1 MDSIF
6 LSIGI
11 IIIAATFLAYI
22 TKLLRQPLIP
32 AYILTGLILGPV
44 LGLIT
49 NTEMIST
56 LSEIGIAFLLFIVGL
71 EINFS
76 RLRNV
81 ALISSIGGIVQM
93 MILFSLGFIIAHF
106 MGFIQMEA
114 IYLGLVVAFSS
125 TMVVVKLLSDKREL
139 DTLHGRIIV
148 GLLLMED
155 FIAIIAISMFST
167 ENLAITLVLISVIK
181 AIVLLFVAFVSGK
194 YILPVI
200 FRFAAKAQELL
211 FLVSLAACFSF
222 SLLALYL
229 DLSIIIG
236 AFIAGIALANL
247 PYNLEIIGKVK
258 PLKDFF
264 STIFFV
270 SLGMEIVVS
279 SFRTILIPLL
289 VLVLFIIA
297 IKPIITITICSFFG
311 YKKRPAF
318 LSALS
323 LSQIGEFSL
332 IIAMQGFLL
341 GHISQNILSITVLLA
356 VTTMTLTS
364 YLINFDNSIYR
375 SFSKHISFFE
385 KLSKKEHGLEYL
397 PEKISKDVILCGHN
411 RVGYSILRK
420 LKKIKKS
427 VLVVDY
433 NPEVINELVN
443 KKVPCIYGDIS
454 DTEIIERLDF
464 KQTKML
470 ISTVP
475 DIMDNK
481 LLIKKVKEVNKKVI
495 IFVTANQIEEAL
507 DLYNMGADY
516 VIMPHFLGGDHV
528 SLLVEEVSGEFG
540 NMLKNKLNHIKEL
553 KRRSDLGHEHP
564 LHH

>member
-49 NTEMIST
+49 NTEMITT

-71 EINFS
+71 EIHFS

-93 MILFSLGFIIAHF
+93 MVLFSLGFIIAHF

-200 FRFAAKAQELL
+200 FRFAAKAQELF
-211 FLVSLAACFSF
+211 FLVSLAVCFSF

-464 KQTKML
+464 KETKML

-475 DIMDNK
+475 DIIDNK
-481 LLIKKVKEVNKKVI
+481 LLIKKVKEANKKIV
-495 IFVTANQIEEAL
+495 IFVTANQIDEAL
-507 DLYNMGADY
+507 DLYNARADY
-516 VIMPHFLGGDHV
+516 VILPHFLGGDHV
-528 SLLVEEVSGEFG
+528 SLLVEEISGEFG
-540 NMLKNKLNHIKEL
+540 NILKNKLNHIKEL
-553 KRRSDLGHEHP
+553 KRRNVLGHEHP
-564 LHH
+564 MHH